1 MRHGTCDTHSGEG
14 LAARTHCAHAQ
25 RRGCAYCPFGNARGD
40 RHCGCCAQ
48 AAVRSCAELKETLL
62 HKHEAHT
69 ALRTELKRAQVR
81 L

>member
-1 MRHGTCDTHSGEG
+1 MRNGAVAPTY
-14 LAARTHCAHAQ
+14 LV
-25 RRGCAYCPFGNARGD
+25 RRAV
-40 RHCGCCAQ
+40 AQ

>member
-1 MRHGTCDTHSGEG
+1 MRMRNGAVAPTY
-14 LAARTHCAHAQ
+14 LV
-25 RRGCAYCPFGNARGD
+25 RRAV
-40 RHCGCCAQ
+40 AQ

-81 L
+81 RRTASEPRGSPRCAAPAAACDVATC

>member
-1 MRHGTCDTHSGEG
+1 MRNGAVAPTYLVMRAVTV
-14 LAARTHCAHAQ
+14 
-25 RRGCAYCPFGNARGD
+25 RR
-40 RHCGCCAQ
+40 AQ

-81 L
+81 RRTASEPRGSPRCAAPAAACDVATC

>member
-1 MRHGTCDTHSGEG
+1 MRHSGEG
-14 LAARTHCAHAQ
+14 LQAVCDAEQRGYARSHCV
-25 RRGCAYCPFGNARGD
+25 
-40 RHCGCCAQ
+40 AQ
-48 AAVRSCAELKETLL
+48 AAIRSCAELKETLL